1 MLLNVPTPAEQARR
15 DELVRAGAA
24 QRGRDRRRW
33 IRRAAAVVAAV
44 AVNTALGVAPVTA
57 QGLPSWLLITEPHVD
72 EGDTMTFEVF
82 ISRGGTVPGGFTVT
96 PSFTDGNPKHS
107 NHGTATSGTTAK
119 DYTATANPATL
130 TFKGTADERHSFT
143 VATTEDS
150 VAEQTEVFLV
160 TLSVSGTE
168 HSFQID
174 DATGFIRD
182 DDSAVLT
189 IDDASAGE
197 GSGIKFRVTA
207 SEAVEDGFTVTPSF
221 TDGTATEGTDY
232 TENTA
237 GISFTGTKNESKTFT
252 VATTQDQLGAERDE
266 TFTVNLA
273 VSGTKATVTATDT
286 ATGTIRNEPA
296 LSIADAKAT
305 EGNQITFTVTLDGAV
320 TDGLTVTPS
329 FTDGTATKGTDY
341 TENVAAL
348 TFAGTAGET
357 KQFTVPTTS
366 DTTIE
371 GDETFTVGLE
381 TSALVTATDTATGT
395 ILNDDAVLTIAD
407 AAADEGNQITFTV
420 TLDGAVAGGLTVT
433 PSFTG
438 GTATSG
444 TDYTENTAGI
454 SFAGTDGE
462 TQTFTVPT
470 TQDSVVEG
478 GETFTVSL
486 AASGPSATVTAT
498 DTATGTIRDDD
509 DEPEVNL
516 SVNPSSASEGA
527 SATTV
532 TVTAAFSTGNTF
544 PEDETVTVSVG
555 GGTATAGTDYAAV
568 PSFGITIPKG
578 ATIGEATFT
587 LRPIQDTAVEGNET
601 IDVAGDLTV
610 NGTALTVNGTELRLT
625 DDDGPPEVNLTVSPA
640 TVREG
645 ASATTVTVTATLST
659 DRTFAKDETVTVSVG
674 GGTATSGTD
683 YATVSN
689 FDITIRKGADRATG
703 TFTLRPTQD
712 TAVEGNET
720 IDVAGSAGDLTVNG
734 AELTLTDDDDAPAV
748 HLSASPSIVSEGAG
762 STPVTVT
769 ATFSTDRTFTEDR
782 TVTVSVGGGTATSDT
797 DYAAVSSFDI
807 TIAGG
812 ANSGTGTF
820 TLRPTQDTAVEG
832 NETIDVAGS
841 AGDLTVNGAELTL
854 TDDDKDTAR
863 HGGGATLT
871 IADASASEGDPLTF
885 TVTLDQAVSGGLTV
899 TPRFTDG
906 TATKDADYTGNTAA
920 LSFDGT
926 AGETRTF
933 TVATI
938 EDQAA
943 EADETFAVSLAVSGT
958 TATVTATG
966 TIADDD
972 HATVTVGDA
981 NAAEGDAL
989 TFTVTLDRAVAGG
1002 LTVWPAFT
1010 DGTADKGADYTENTT
1025 ALTFAG
1031 APGET
1036 RTLIV
1041 ATTEDTDVEPDET
1054 FTVSLTVSGTTAT
1067 VIATDT
1073 ATATITDD
1081 DRRETSGVAAAL
1093 TVADASASE
1102 GDPLTFTVT
1111 LIGAVPGGLT
1121 VSPGFA
1127 DGTATKGADYTE
1139 NTAALSFD
1147 GTAGETR
1154 TFTVATTEDQAA
1166 EADET
1171 FAVSLAVSGT
1181 TATVTATDTATATIT
1196 DDDHATVTVGDANA
1210 AEGDALTFT
1219 VTLDRAVAG
1228 GLTVWPAFTDGT
1240 ADKGADYT
1248 ENTTALTFAGALGES
1263 RTLIVATTEDTDV
1276 ETDETFTV
1284 SLTVSGTTA
1293 TVIAT
1298 DTATATITDDD
1309 DATVTVGDASAA
1321 EGDALTFTVTL
1332 VEAVAGG
1339 LTVTPRFTDGTAIRG
1354 ADYTENTTALTFAG
1368 RAGETRTFNVT
1379 TIEDEAAEA
1388 DETFTVGLSVAGTS
1402 ASVTATATATATITD
1417 DDDATVTVAD
1427 ANAAEGDALT
1437 FTVTLDKAVAG
1448 GLTVTPRFTDGTAI
1462 KDADYTENTTALTF
1476 AGRAG
1481 ETRTLTVGTTE
1492 DQAAEAEETFTVGL
1506 SVAGTS
1512 ASVTATATA
1521 TATIMDDDDATVT
1534 VGDASA
1540 AEGDVLTF
1548 TVTLDKAVAGGLTV
1562 TPRFTDG
1569 TATKGTDYTENT
1581 ARITFAGRA
1590 GETRTFTVATTDDGA
1605 VEPDETFTVNL
1616 SVSGTSAAVTDTDTA
1631 TGTIDNDDL
1640 APAVNL
1646 SVNPSSVSEG
1656 GASTPVTVTAAFST
1670 DKTFTED
1677 RTVTV
1682 SVGGGTATS
1691 GTDYAT
1697 VSDLDVTIAGG
1708 ASSGTGTFMLTPIGD
1723 GVVEGDETV
1732 EVAGS
1737 AGDLTVNG
1745 AALTLTDSTP
1755 RLRVSAARAV
1765 EGETMVFTVS
1775 LQSPGPRAVTVQYAT
1790 VDGTATAGA
1799 DYTSTSGQLVFSADE
1814 TERQVS
1820 VPIVDD
1826 VEVEDNE
1833 TFALAVHL
1841 ADAAGSSASATGTVL
1856 ENDVLT
1862 LSVTAPDVQ
1871 EADGPATF
1879 TGSLSSASPYRIVVH
1894 YGTSDGTATAGAD
1907 YVETTGELAFEPGE
1921 TEKAV
1926 VVPVMDD
1933 DLVEGTETL
1942 LLSMTVVPAGS
1953 RSFGSSAAEAPPFRL
1968 VGLGTTDRGNA
1979 TSLQVTG
1986 TIRDDEL
1993 AQTRAAGTS
2002 PALHLL
2008 ARSIASEAVAAIGER
2023 FAATGGDTPRAGLG
2037 AAPAASGRGGTAAG
2051 VGVAYPAAPVS
2062 GAAGAGALAG
2072 SGQGAMALHRPSDE
2086 PFADLGWLDN
2096 ARFSAPLGE
2105 AGESGGWQVW
2115 GRAGTVRS
2123 RLQSRTGG
2131 QARGDVF
2138 STHVGVDT
2146 RLGGSALL
2154 GASVSHTVGLLGY
2167 TAPNPL
2173 ARGAS
2178 PGEGD
2183 GSVTSVQPYAHWAP
2197 RDGLTLWGMGGGGRG
2212 SLTLADSAGTVETPL
2227 GFRMFAGGARQALTT
2242 GLALK
2247 ADAFHATLRSAERAD
2262 LAAATGTAIRGR
2274 MLAEGQA
2281 DWALSDSSSLT
2292 PRLEAGLRWDGGTD
2306 VEGMGAEMG
2315 AGVAYVN
2322 RRLNLGLET
2331 QGRYLVAHQAEGF
2344 EEWGAGL
2351 SVRVGP
2357 GVDRPGPWLALAPEW
2372 GASDS
2377 RVNALWDPRAAPE
2390 LHRGAGGTPG
2400 AGPDRLAASAGYRV
2414 SDAGGVAVEALH
2426 ETRPG
2431 DDGGVAVRV
2440 TGNLSWGGADGG
2452 PRAGGGAPRAE
2463 RQVPVR
2469 RGAVAVA
2476 AFENVSGSPA
2486 DQWIGAGVTET
2497 LTSALGQVDALS
2509 VVGDGEAGAA
2519 PPAWRVAGEYR
2530 RWGDRV
2536 RIDARVVDMRTGAV
2550 AARSREEG
2558 APAELFELLDR
2569 MTVELAGALAGL
2581 SADGGAG
2588 GGAPSPRELPG
2599 GRRDVRGSEGGGAP
2613 AATRWALAGSRA
2625 AGIAPARPSTAVR
2638 LETVDEAR
2646 PSSPRSSGRRPTGSR
2661 DTAMVQAR
2669 PSSPR
2674 SSGRRPTGSR
2684 DTAMV
2689 QARPSSPGRLDEA
2702 RPSAPVRPDTVA
2714 IEPFRSVLRAQADDW
2729 LGLGVTETLTIA
2741 LEQLDGIEVVGDL
2754 GTAGP
2759 EAAWL
2764 VTGVYHRRG
2773 ERLQMD
2779 ARVVDTRTGAVAA
2792 RSSVDGAAVDF
2803 FDMQDRITADLA
2815 AALGNLSTG
2824 GEPGR
2829 REPESRAARAPADA
2843 SRSPRDILSLR
2854 RPLGPPAEPGLR
2866 GGLPAALDW

>member
-1 MLLNVPTPAEQARR
+1 
-15 DELVRAGAA
+15 
-24 QRGRDRRRW
+24 
-33 IRRAAAVVAAV
+33 
-44 AVNTALGVAPVTA
+44 
-57 QGLPSWLLITEPHVD
+57 
-72 EGDTMTFEVF
+72 
-82 ISRGGTVPGGFTVT
+82 
-96 PSFTDGNPKHS
+96 
-107 NHGTATSGTTAK
+107 
-119 DYTATANPATL
+119 
-130 TFKGTADERHSFT
+130 
-143 VATTEDS
+143 
-150 VAEQTEVFLV
+150 
-160 TLSVSGTE
+160 
-168 HSFQID
+168 
-174 DATGFIRD
+174 
-182 DDSAVLT
+182 
-189 IDDASAGE
+189 
-197 GSGIKFRVTA
+197 
-207 SEAVEDGFTVTPSF
+207 
-221 TDGTATEGTDY
+221 
-232 TENTA
+232 
-237 GISFTGTKNESKTFT
+237 
-252 VATTQDQLGAERDE
+252 
-266 TFTVNLA
+266 
-273 VSGTKATVTATDT
+273 
-286 ATGTIRNEPA
+286 
-296 LSIADAKAT
+296 
-305 EGNQITFTVTLDGAV
+305 
-320 TDGLTVTPS
+320 
-329 FTDGTATKGTDY
+329 
-341 TENVAAL
+341 
-348 TFAGTAGET
+348 
-357 KQFTVPTTS
+357 
-366 DTTIE
+366 
-371 GDETFTVGLE
+371 
-381 TSALVTATDTATGT
+381 
-395 ILNDDAVLTIAD
+395 
-407 AAADEGNQITFTV
+407 
-420 TLDGAVAGGLTVT
+420 
-433 PSFTG
+433 
-438 GTATSG
+438 
-444 TDYTENTAGI
+444 
-454 SFAGTDGE
+454 
-462 TQTFTVPT
+462 
-470 TQDSVVEG
+470 
-478 GETFTVSL
+478 
-486 AASGPSATVTAT
+486 
-498 DTATGTIRDDD
+498 
-509 DEPEVNL
+509 
-516 SVNPSSASEGA
+516 
-527 SATTV
+527 
-532 TVTAAFSTGNTF
+532 
-544 PEDETVTVSVG
+544 
-555 GGTATAGTDYAAV
+555 
-568 PSFGITIPKG
+568 
-578 ATIGEATFT
+578 
-587 LRPIQDTAVEGNET
+587 
-601 IDVAGDLTV
+601 
-610 NGTALTVNGTELRLT
+610 
-625 DDDGPPEVNLTVSPA
+625 
-640 TVREG
+640 
-645 ASATTVTVTATLST
+645 
-659 DRTFAKDETVTVSVG
+659 
-674 GGTATSGTD
+674 
-683 YATVSN
+683 
-689 FDITIRKGADRATG
+689 
-703 TFTLRPTQD
+703 
-712 TAVEGNET
+712 
-720 IDVAGSAGDLTVNG
+720 
-734 AELTLTDDDDAPAV
+734 
-748 HLSASPSIVSEGAG
+748 
-762 STPVTVT
+762 
-769 ATFSTDRTFTEDR
+769 
-782 TVTVSVGGGTATSDT
+782 
-797 DYAAVSSFDI
+797 
-807 TIAGG
+807 
-812 ANSGTGTF
+812 
-820 TLRPTQDTAVEG
+820 
-832 NETIDVAGS
+832 
-841 AGDLTVNGAELTL
+841 
-854 TDDDKDTAR
+854 
-863 HGGGATLT
+863 
-871 IADASASEGDPLTF
+871 
-885 TVTLDQAVSGGLTV
+885 
-899 TPRFTDG
+899 
-906 TATKDADYTGNTAA
+906 
-920 LSFDGT
+920 
-926 AGETRTF
+926 
-933 TVATI
+933 
-938 EDQAA
+938 
-943 EADETFAVSLAVSGT
+943 
-958 TATVTATG
+958 
-966 TIADDD
+966 
-972 HATVTVGDA
+972 
-981 NAAEGDAL
+981 
-989 TFTVTLDRAVAGG
+989 
-1002 LTVWPAFT
+1002 
-1010 DGTADKGADYTENTT
+1010 
-1025 ALTFAG
+1025 
-1031 APGET
+1031 
-1036 RTLIV
+1036 
-1041 ATTEDTDVEPDET
+1041 
-1054 FTVSLTVSGTTAT
+1054 
-1067 VIATDT
+1067 
-1073 ATATITDD
+1073 
-1081 DRRETSGVAAAL
+1081 
-1093 TVADASASE
+1093 
-1102 GDPLTFTVT
+1102 
-1111 LIGAVPGGLT
+1111 
-1121 VSPGFA
+1121 
-1127 DGTATKGADYTE
+1127 
-1139 NTAALSFD
+1139 
-1147 GTAGETR
+1147 
-1154 TFTVATTEDQAA
+1154 
-1166 EADET
+1166 
-1171 FAVSLAVSGT
+1171 
-1181 TATVTATDTATATIT
+1181 
-1196 DDDHATVTVGDANA
+1196 
-1210 AEGDALTFT
+1210 
-1219 VTLDRAVAG
+1219 
-1228 GLTVWPAFTDGT
+1228 
-1240 ADKGADYT
+1240 
-1248 ENTTALTFAGALGES
+1248 
-1263 RTLIVATTEDTDV
+1263 
-1276 ETDETFTV
+1276 
-1284 SLTVSGTTA
+1284 
-1293 TVIAT
+1293 
-1298 DTATATITDDD
+1298 
-1309 DATVTVGDASAA
+1309 
-1321 EGDALTFTVTL
+1321 
-1332 VEAVAGG
+1332 
-1339 LTVTPRFTDGTAIRG
+1339 
-1354 ADYTENTTALTFAG
+1354 
-1368 RAGETRTFNVT
+1368 
-1379 TIEDEAAEA
+1379 
-1388 DETFTVGLSVAGTS
+1388 
-1402 ASVTATATATATITD
+1402 
-1417 DDDATVTVAD
+1417 
-1427 ANAAEGDALT
+1427 
-1437 FTVTLDKAVAG
+1437 
-1448 GLTVTPRFTDGTAI
+1448 
-1462 KDADYTENTTALTF
+1462 
-1476 AGRAG
+1476 
-1481 ETRTLTVGTTE
+1481 
-1492 DQAAEAEETFTVGL
+1492 
-1506 SVAGTS
+1506 
-1512 ASVTATATA
+1512 
-1521 TATIMDDDDATVT
+1521 
-1534 VGDASA
+1534 
-1540 AEGDVLTF
+1540 
-1548 TVTLDKAVAGGLTV
+1548 
-1562 TPRFTDG
+1562 
-1569 TATKGTDYTENT
+1569 
-1581 ARITFAGRA
+1581 
-1590 GETRTFTVATTDDGA
+1590 
-1605 VEPDETFTVNL
+1605 
-1616 SVSGTSAAVTDTDTA
+1616 
-1631 TGTIDNDDL
+1631 
-1640 APAVNL
+1640 
-1646 SVNPSSVSEG
+1646 
-1656 GASTPVTVTAAFST
+1656 
-1670 DKTFTED
+1670 
-1677 RTVTV
+1677 
-1682 SVGGGTATS
+1682 
-1691 GTDYAT
+1691 
-1697 VSDLDVTIAGG
+1697 
-1708 ASSGTGTFMLTPIGD
+1708 MLTPIGD

-1993 AQTRAAGTS
+1993 AQTRAAGN
-2002 PALHLL
+2002 
-2008 ARSIASEAVAAIGER
+2008 E
-2023 FAATGGDTPRAGLG
+2023 PRA
-2037 AAPAASGRGGTAAG
+2037 AS
-2051 VGVAYPAAPVS
+2051 
-2062 GAAGAGALAG
+2062 AGALDSVRGGGGDRGALCRDRRRHAAG
-2072 SGQGAMALHRPSDE
+2072 GTGCGAGGVRP
-2086 PFADLGWLDN
+2086 
-2096 ARFSAPLGE
+2096 
-2105 AGESGGWQVW
+2105 
-2115 GRAGTVRS
+2115 GRNRGRS
-2123 RLQSRTGG
+2123 RRGVSGRRRCRAPPAPAPWRGPARARWRCTGRRTSRSRIWVGSTTLASRRRWERRASPGAGRFGAARARCGAGCSPGPGG
-2131 QARGDVF
+2131 RRVATCSRPTWGWTRGWAARRCWARRCR
-2138 STHVGVDT
+2138 T
-2146 RLGGSALL
+2146 RWACSA
-2154 GASVSHTVGLLGY
+2154 Y

-2372 GASDS
+2372 GASES